1 MDAFFASDG
10 EVRNIVRAQLAM
22 YAYAATDA
30 TLPSEQVG
38 AIHLHRR
45 LHYSLREALT
55 TYYLCRETVSG
66 AYRPV
71 TEQWEWQQ
79 LTAPLSDVALPYT
92 INCHECKERRKIRR
106 EESYTVESLEDTYLF
121 RCKDIG
127 LTCKEA
133 SNESYLFVRQPR
145 QIPLANRLSTD
156 QPPTPPPRPLS
167 ASQASIDP
175 SPSEKGRDSSEP
187 YGWRKRLKQWASIP
201 KYEGTASLVLL
212 KGWQAALNEAFVE
225 ARVPEGRDQVLAAS
239 HFFAGDASTWWATT
253 IGQPLGLSLGSFQ
266 DLCEALDERFIPQ
279 DAALKAVASWK
290 SLRQYGTVDDYMRR
304 ADEVATSH
312 PMGEIG
318 EFWLIWVGLRPEL
331 RAEVRYALREK
342 GEETC
347 TRYELRRILKGLEV
361 KYPAPQSRPPFSRS
375 MVRQAEVRSAPASTV
390 VCWICDKNGHRAND
404 CSRRKTSGCTRCGS
418 KAHNLL
424 SCPQRRDTRAR
435 ESPVTPPKGKPPPR
449 RNDR

>member
-1 MDAFFASDG
+1 M
-10 EVRNIVRAQLAM
+10 
-22 YAYAATDA
+22 
-30 TLPSEQVG
+30 
-38 AIHLHRR
+38 
-45 LHYSLREALT
+45 
-55 TYYLCRETVSG
+55 
-66 AYRPV
+66 
-71 TEQWEWQQ
+71 
-79 LTAPLSDVALPYT
+79 
-92 INCHECKERRKIRR
+92 
-106 EESYTVESLEDTYLF
+106 
-121 RCKDIG
+121 
-127 LTCKEA
+127 
-133 SNESYLFVRQPR
+133 
-145 QIPLANRLSTD
+145 
-156 QPPTPPPRPLS
+156 
-167 ASQASIDP
+167 
-175 SPSEKGRDSSEP
+175 
-187 YGWRKRLKQWASIP
+187 
-201 KYEGTASLVLL
+201 
-212 KGWQAALNEAFVE
+212 
-225 ARVPEGRDQVLAAS
+225 LAAS

-279 DAALKAVASWK
+279 DAALQAVASWK

-361 KYPAPQSRPPFSRS
+361 KYPAPQSRPSFSRS

-424 SCPQRRDTRAR
+424 SCPQRRDTRTR